1 MPGER
6 LAALSA
12 WQGRRPKGAPV
23 TARLLLIEDDASIAR
38 FVELAL
44 EELPGHDASAPAVEL
59 SVVRRL
65 SEARTALAAG
75 GWQLVISDLMLPD
88 GSAETLLAEGL
99 ALAAG
104 APPWLVFSAGV
115 HEDRHAA
122 LAARGVAR
130 TLRKPVPLAEL
141 LGTVAG
147 LLASGRQVLPSA
159 AVVTAAVPAVDPV
172 SQHFGGDRVLYESFR
187 IGCLERFADDIAQGN
202 AAFDAADWPA
212 LRRVAHGLKVVLELI
227 GEPALA
233 TRARSLEVAAAAC
246 APGDTAPEGWPGLAR
261 GLADLR
267 AGRFS

>member
-1 MPGER
+1 M
-6 LAALSA
+6 
-12 WQGRRPKGAPV
+12 

-44 EELPGHDASAPAVEL
+44 EELPNHDAAAPAVEL

-65 SEARTALAAG
+65 SEARAALAAG

-88 GSAETLLAEGL
+88 GSAETLLAEGM

-104 APPWLVFSAGV
+104 APPWVVFSAGV
-115 HEDRHAA
+115 HEDRPAA

-141 LGTVAG
+141 LDTVAE
-147 LLASGRQVLPSA
+147 LLAGAAATLPA
-159 AVVTAAVPAVDPV
+159 AAAAIPAAATLVDPV
-172 SQHFGGDRVLYESFR
+172 RQRFGGDRVLYESFR
-187 IGCLERFADDIAQGN
+187 LGCLERFADDMAQGS
-202 AAFDAADWPA
+202 AALAAADWPS

-227 GEPALA
+227 GQPALA
-233 TRARSLEVAAAAC
+233 GRARALEVATAAW
-246 APGDTAPEGWPGLAR
+246 APGDRAPDGWPGLAR

-267 AGRFS
+267 AGRAA